1 MQKLLFMVVCF
12 LAFRGSIQAAPP
24 SFTRPHSL
32 PADITDSLNYIDV
45 KAMGAQG
52 DGVTNDSA
60 ALRAA
65 AALACSEGKNLYF
78 PPGVYNLGDLK
89 KSQHVIDIYGARGMV
104 ISGNQATLICRST
117 TAGDNQSDPPRIFQV
132 SDSRGITF
140 RGLRF
145 VDGGYSDSATYKGA
159 YGIYIPA
166 TSGDVTN
173 VIVENVE
180 GSSVLGLMF
189 RAYSSSR
196 FENINIRNVRVEKSY
211 YGFILNDPRNLRIST
226 YRADSLK
233 RALFLT
239 GGQFIT
245 ADIHSNNHQA
255 ASAEVLLKCY
265 GIPLKNVRIHYRS
278 DNSKS
283 AGNAF
288 VSLEQQGTSG
298 EFLIDNVDIDVDC
311 SGSTVGFPVVI
322 KALDAEGNIVPTT
335 DKHWD
340 NIRIRGLSAGVPGRQ
355 VQVLSIQNKPGLIEV
370 SPQLDPNNFLPSY
383 YPGFV
388 RLTGHTWNY
397 TIPGPL
403 TAASHFIDL
412 SKFPGFPGRVGTIKV
427 RAVLI
432 ENTGLGAATSMTF
445 QEDVLFVSVANNGI
459 VTIINQ
465 ANLQKKS
472 TGNTVSTAS
481 YTASGTGVNV
491 TFSGYGNSLSV
502 GYLAAEPFQQ

>member
-1 MQKLLFMVVCF
+1 MQKLLFLVVCF
-12 LAFRGSIQAAPP
+12 LAFQGNIQAALP
-24 SFTRPHSL
+24 SFTRLLPL
-32 PADITDSLNYIDV
+32 PADITDNYVDV
-45 KAMGAQG
+45 KSAGATG
-52 DGVTNDSA
+52 DGVTNDRAALSA
-60 ALRAA
+60 AAT
-65 AALACSEGKNLYF
+65 LACTEGKNLYF
-78 PPGVYNLGDLK
+78 PPGVYNLGDLTA
-89 KSQHVIDIYGARGMV
+89 SQHVMDIQGARGM
-104 ISGNQATLICRST
+104 IIAGNQATLVCRST
-117 TAGDNQSDPPRIFQV
+117 TTGDNQFSPPRIFQV

-145 VDGGYSDSATYKGA
+145 VDSGYSDSATYKGA

-173 VIVENVE
+173 VVLENLE
-180 GSSVLGLMF
+180 ASSVLGLMF
-189 RAYSSSR
+189 RAYSTSR

-265 GIPLKNVRIHYRS
+265 GIPLKNVRLHYRS

-288 VSLEQQGTSG
+288 ISLEQQGTSG

-322 KALDAEGNIVPTT
+322 KDLDPMGNILPTT

-355 VQVLSIQNKPGLIEV
+355 VQVLSMQSKPGLIEV

-388 RLTGHTWNY
+388 RLTEHTWNY

-427 RAVLI
+427 NAVLI

-445 QEDVLFVSVANNGI
+445 QEDILFVSVANNGM

-472 TGNTVSTAS
+472 TGSTVATAS
-481 YTASGTGVNV
+481 YTASGTGINA
-491 TFSGYGNSLSV
+491 TFSAYGNGLSV
-502 GYLAAEPFQQ
+502 AYLAAEPFQR